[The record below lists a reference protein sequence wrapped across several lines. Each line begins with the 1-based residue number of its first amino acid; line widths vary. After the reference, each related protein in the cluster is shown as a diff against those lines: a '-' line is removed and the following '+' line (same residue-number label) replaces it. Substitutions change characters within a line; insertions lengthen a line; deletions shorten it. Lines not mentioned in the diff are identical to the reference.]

1 MLIHSKILNDMKT
14 LRRLLVILGITQ
26 TITNI
31 NGVTKNRYNP
41 YNPLTYIVLVFIAL
55 FMVIQSLISVLLYIL
70 TGEPFRYQ

>member
-1 MLIHSKILNDMKT
+1 MKT
-14 LRRLLVILGITQ
+14 LRRVLVILGIKQ

-55 FMVIQSLISVLLYIL
+55 FMSIYALMNVLLYL
-70 TGEPFRYQ
+70 LSGEPFRYQ

>member
-1 MLIHSKILNDMKT
+1 MKT

-55 FMVIQSLISVLLYIL
+55 FMVTQALINVLLYIL

>member
-1 MLIHSKILNDMKT
+1 MKT

>member
-1 MLIHSKILNDMKT
+1 MKT

-41 YNPLTYIVLVFIAL
+41 YNPLSYIVLVFIAL